1 MSEKSRTNVKILR
14 FKNGDTI
21 ICSLSVDNNFQEYCY
36 LLESP
41 MQINMLPVVSKKG
54 IQSMTIFMQEWMEY
68 SKDHLFAIP
77 DDVIMLIC
85 SPEEELILDYL
96 DAIEQTDLI
105 KVQQDFDSI
114 AKNYLGENG
123 DEDDDNPQDI
133 GYNPNKIFEEG
144 LKGSDQL
151 GGFPYPDDDIDD
163 DDEEDEFD
171 QPDRPDD

>member
-1 MSEKSRTNVKILR
+1 MNRADIRIIRL
-14 FKNGDTI
+14 KNGETVI
-21 ICSLSVDNNFQEYCY
+21 AGFAYNQMTGKVTLERPFQIASIPIMGKTGVKSMSLY
-36 LLESP
+36 L
-41 MQINMLPVVSKKG
+41 KD
-54 IQSMTIFMQEWMEY
+54 WMEY

-133 GYNPNKIFEEG
+133 GYNPNNLFDKNG
-144 LKGSDQL
+144 PKGPKLTD
-151 GGFPYPDDDIDD
+151 GFPDPDDDEFED
-163 DDEEDEFD
+163 EDEFD

>member
-68 SKDHLFAIP
+68 SKDKHFKIP
-77 DDVIMLIC
+77 KDVIMLIAN
-85 SPEEELILDYL
+85 PEDEMIDEYFDALEKNELHRI
-96 DAIEQTDLI
+96 QR
-105 KVQQDFDSI
+105 DFEDIS
-114 AKNYLGENG
+114 KNYGKNNHDKHTDMEYNSDIMDYE
-123 DEDDDNPQDI
+123 DEDDEYYDED
-133 GYNPNKIFEEG
+133 EEG
-144 LKGSDQL
+144 KPEDSD
-151 GGFPYPDDDIDD
+151 
-163 DDEEDEFD
+163 
-171 QPDRPDD
+171 